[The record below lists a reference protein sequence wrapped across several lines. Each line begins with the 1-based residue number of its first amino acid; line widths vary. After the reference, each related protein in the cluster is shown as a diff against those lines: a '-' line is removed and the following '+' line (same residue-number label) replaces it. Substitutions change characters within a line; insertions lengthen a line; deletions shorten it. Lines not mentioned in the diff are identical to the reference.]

1 MDKYDTLISNARRKV
16 TKGRKRSAK
25 ADTSSKLKQQKLTDS
40 IANAN
45 MVTQAKVDDLIFDF
59 IEQGLLPLN
68 TVMLPAFRD
77 LIHGLQPNRAVMDR
91 KTLRNLINSEMKD
104 IKAKL
109 VVILKNQKFVATTTD
124 CWSAFGKGYIGVAIH
139 WIDSKTLVR
148 KSACLALRR
157 LKGSY
162 TFDVIAQELEK
173 IHKEYR
179 IDGRI
184 VRTTTDSG
192 SNFVKAFTVFGEK
205 TEVNVEREEDEDS
218 DLDHEDLSGTE
229 AFDVADTFEQNQD
242 SDEYFL
248 PRHQRCSCHL
258 LNLIATK
265 DSLRA
270 ETDAAY
276 KKLSRAA
283 FAKCNALWNKFDRSS
298 KTVETVNDTLGLG
311 LKRPNQTRWNSTF
324 MAVERLVKL
333 IGKNGEETFQT
344 VCEKLDVSKF
354 SRNELTFLHDYV
366 KAMGPLAKAL
376 NILQSQMKM
385 YMGYLAPT
393 ISKLREML
401 VEQSSAVSPSPSTC
415 KPLLHALIDGL
426 DSRFSTLVS
435 DPETIA
441 AAILHPKFKTS
452 WTEDQNVIEAGTKY
466 VRATLRAMAMA
477 SRNETEDL
485 QTADNAEIAG
495 NDDDNDNNF
504 FKRIRRPVSNNFENT
519 NSVLQ
524 QFLSSTVSNINL
536 VASNPLIKSCLSN

>member
-1 MDKYDTLISNARRKV
+1 MDKYDTLISNAKRKV

-25 ADTSSKLKQQKLTDS
+25 ADTSSKLKQQKLTDL
-40 IANAN
+40 IANAY

-59 IEQGLLPLN
+59 IVQGLLPLN
-68 TVMLPAFRD
+68 TVMLPAFCH
-77 LIHGLQPNRAVMDR
+77 LIHGLQPNHAVMDR

-109 VVILKNQKFVATTTD
+109 VVILKNQKSVATTTD
-124 CWSAFGKGYIGVAIH
+124 CWSAFGREYIGVTIH
-139 WIDSKTLVR
+139 WIDSKTLIR
-148 KSACLALRR
+148 KSACLSLRR

-173 IHKEYR
+173 IHKKYR

-192 SNFVKAFTVFGEK
+192 SNFVKTFTVFGEK
-205 TEVNVEREEDEDS
+205 TEVNVEKEDEDS
-218 DLDHEDLSGTE
+218 DSDDEDVSGTE
-229 AFDVADTFEQNQD
+229 AFDVADTSKQNQD

-248 PRHQRCSCHL
+248 SRHQKCSCHL

-265 DSLRA
+265 DSLKA

-283 FAKCNALWNKFDRSS
+283 FAKYNALWNKIGRSS
-298 KTVETVNDTLGLG
+298 KAVETVNDTLGLG

-333 IGKNGEETFQT
+333 IDKNGKETFQT
-344 VCEKLDVSKF
+344 VCEKLDGSKF
-354 SRNELTFLHDYV
+354 SINELAFLHDYL

-385 YMGYLAPT
+385 YMRYLAPT
-393 ISKLREML
+393 ISKLHEML
-401 VEQSSAVSPSPSTC
+401 VEQSSTVSLSPSTS

-426 DSRFSTLVS
+426 VSRFSTLVS

-477 SRNETEDL
+477 SRNEAEDL

-495 NDDDNDNNF
+495 NDDDDDDDDN
-504 FKRIRRPVSNNFENT
+504 S
-519 NSVLQ
+519 
-524 QFLSSTVSNINL
+524 FLN
-536 VASNPLIKSCLSN
+536 A